1 MDLNHTLNGRDNDM
15 KVTGLNIHPLKSG
28 RAIAQTVVSVQL
40 DGLAGDRR
48 FMLVDPDGRF
58 ITQRELQ
65 TLAQVEA
72 RHVSGGIHLR
82 MNGHAITAPFDP
94 ARRIDVRVWDSTV
107 NAAVAAEPVNQT
119 LSGWFGR
126 PVKLVHMDGEASRVV
141 GEEWAGEA
149 APVGF
154 ADGFPVL
161 ITTMASLAD
170 LNVTLISK
178 GQEPIGMDRFRT
190 NILIDNDEPWEEDLW
205 ESVEIGGIVFDLVKP
220 CARCIMTTQDQVT
233 GERIGGNP
241 IQGLAEKRMSAD
253 RRVPG
258 VLFGWNAVPRG
269 EGTINL
275 GDEMRVVKARE
286 ERWPMKIRA

>member
-1 MDLNHTLNGRDNDM
+1 M

-28 RAIAQTVVSVQL
+28 RAIAQTSVSIRH

-48 FMLVDPDGRF
+48 FMLVDPDGKF

-65 TLAQVEA
+65 LLAQVEA
-72 RHVSGGIHLR
+72 THVSGGVHLKMGTR
-82 MNGHAITAPFDP
+82 TATVSFDP
-94 ARRIDVRVWDSTV
+94 ARRLDVRVWDSEV
-107 NAAVAAEPVNQT
+107 NAAVSEDRTDAT
-119 LSGWFGR
+119 LSSWFGR
-126 PVKLVHMDGEASRVV
+126 PVRLVHMDDQARRAV
-141 GEEWAGEA
+141 GDEWADEA

-161 ITTMASLAD
+161 ITTTASLAD

-178 GQEPIGMDRFRT
+178 GQEPVGMDRFRT
-190 NILIDNDEPWEEDLW
+190 NILIDNDEPWEEDFW
-205 ESVEIGGIVFDLVKP
+205 ESVEIGGIIFDLVKP

-258 VLFGWNAVPRG
+258 VLFGWNAVPRS
-269 EGTINL
+269 EGIINL
-275 GDEMRVVKARE
+275 GDGMQIVKARQD
-286 ERWPMKIRA
+286 RWPMKIRA

>member
-1 MDLNHTLNGRDNDM
+1 M

-28 RAIAQTVVSVQL
+28 RAIAQTSVLIQH

-48 FMLVDPDGRF
+48 FMVVDPDGKF

-65 TLAQVEA
+65 VLAQVEA
-72 RHVSGGIHLR
+72 THVTGGVHLKMGTR
-82 MNGHAITAPFDP
+82 TATISFDP
-94 ARRIDVRVWDSTV
+94 ARRLDVRVWDSNV
-107 NAAVAAEPVNQT
+107 NAAVSEDRANTT

-126 PVKLVHMDGEASRVV
+126 PVKLVHMDDRATRAV

-161 ITTMASLAD
+161 ITTTSSLAD
-170 LNVTLISK
+170 LNVSLIAK
-178 GQEPIGMDRFRT
+178 GQEPVGMDRFRT

-205 ESVEIGGIVFDLVKP
+205 ESVEIGGITFDLVKP

-258 VLFGWNAVPRG
+258 VLFGWNAVPRS
-269 EGTINL
+269 EGSINL
-275 GDEMRVVKARE
+275 GDEMRIVTARQD
-286 ERWPMKIRA
+286 RWPMKIRA

>member
-1 MDLNHTLNGRDNDM
+1 M
-15 KVTGLNIHPLKSG
+15 KIEGLNIHPLKSG
-28 RAIAQTVVSVQL
+28 RAIPVESATVRL

-48 FMLVDPDGRF
+48 FMIVEPDGRF

-65 TLAQVEA
+65 ALARVEA
-72 RHVSGGIHLR
+72 TAVGESLHLEMEGR
-82 MNGHAITAPFDP
+82 QLFASFEPED
-94 ARRIDVRVWDSTV
+94 RIDVTIWDSPV
-107 NAAVAAEPVNQT
+107 NAAVADEAVNET
-119 LSGWFGR
+119 LSDWFAR
-126 PVKLVHMDGEASRVV
+126 PVKLVHMDALAVRAEGED
-141 GEEWAGEA
+141 WAGSP

-161 ITTMASLAD
+161 VTTTGSLAD
-170 LNVTLISK
+170 LNRTLAAK
-178 GQEPIGMDRFRT
+178 GQEPVGMDRFRT
-190 NILIDNDEPWEEDLW
+190 NILVTCDDPWAEDFW
-205 ESVEIGGIVFDLVKP
+205 EAIEINGIVLDFVKP
-220 CARCIMTTQDQVT
+220 CARCIMTTQDQMT

-269 EGTINL
+269 EGEIRL
-275 GDEMRVVKARE
+275 GDEVRVTKTRA